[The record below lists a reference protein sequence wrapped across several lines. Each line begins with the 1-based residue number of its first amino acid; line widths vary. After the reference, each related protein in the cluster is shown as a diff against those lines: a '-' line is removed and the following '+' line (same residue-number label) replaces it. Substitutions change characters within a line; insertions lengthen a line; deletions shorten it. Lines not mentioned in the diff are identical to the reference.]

1 MKKITLIAVT
11 LLLASGFC
19 FSQKIIRAKNVNLND
34 PESIKN
40 DIPHGAIYIFDEFT
54 DGTAYF
60 KNGTT
65 SSAKFNYNT
74 LFEVMQ
80 FINKND
86 EVLAITNPDDINFV
100 KIGDDFFY
108 HLRRCEFAK
117 ILLNENIMLLVKRKT
132 ECTDYSKIGAYGQS
146 SSTTAI
152 TQLNSSRVYNKD
164 YKFAI
169 RQDLTLKISDEFYVR
184 KDNKMSKITNKSTII
199 KAFPEY
205 KSEINEYLEKKN
217 VDLKNEQD
225 LIKLVT
231 YFNQLKKNEN

>member
-1 MKKITLIAVT
+1 MKKITLIAAT
-11 LLLASGFC
+11 LLIASGFC
-19 FSQKIIRAKNVNLND
+19 FAQKIIRAKNVNLND

-40 DIPHGAIYIFDEFT
+40 DIPNGAIYIFDEFT

-74 LFEVMQ
+74 LFEEMQ
-80 FINKND
+80 FINDKN
-86 EVLAITNPDDINFV
+86 EVLNITNSDDISFV
-100 KIGDDFFY
+100 KIGDSFFY
-108 HLRRCEFAK
+108 HLHRCKFVK
-117 ILLNENIMLLVKRKT
+117 LLVNENIMLLAKRKT
-132 ECTDYSKIGAYGQS
+132 ECVDYSKIGAFGQP

-152 TQLNSSRVYNKD
+152 TQLNPSQ

-169 RQDLTLKISDEFYVR
+169 RQDLTFKVSDEFYVR
-184 KDNKMSKITNKSTII
+184 KGAKMSKITSKSAII

-205 KSEINEYLEKKN
+205 KNEINEYLKKKD

-225 LIKLVT
+225 LIKLVR
-231 YFNQLKKNEN
+231 YFNQLKKNES